1 MAKTWLNYPCRFRTK
16 NTVNRRG
23 DSVYTVTHNWVSRY
37 APINL
42 ERGYA
47 NPNFGNPSICYII
60 WASKLHDQIMH
71 TGDDSLITIVGVHL
85 DIIEVNA
92 NGFRGI
98 AQRKPQEGLTT
109 FDFVNNNGA
118 LSHIHIGHQ
127 VYDIK

>member
-1 MAKTWLNYPCRFRTK
+1 MAKTWLNHPCTFRTK
-16 NTVNRRG
+16 NTVNRMG
-23 DSVYTVTHNWVSRY
+23 DSKYTVTHNAVNRF

-42 ERGYA
+42 ARGYA
-47 NPNFGNPSICYII
+47 SPNFSNPSICYIVTGS
-60 WASKLHDQIMH
+60 ALHDQIMH
-71 TGDDSLITIVGVHL
+71 TGDDRLITIEGVHL

-92 NGFRGI
+92 NGLKGL

-118 LSHIHIGHQ
+118 LSHIHVGHQ